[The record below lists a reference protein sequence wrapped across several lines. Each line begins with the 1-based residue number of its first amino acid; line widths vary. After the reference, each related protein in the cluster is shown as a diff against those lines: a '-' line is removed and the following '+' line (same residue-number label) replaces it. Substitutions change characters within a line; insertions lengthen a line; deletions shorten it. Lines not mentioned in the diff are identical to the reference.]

1 MKINVKLTREEYKQA
16 LLNYIHDKNKIA
28 PTVDIDLN
36 TVLFYETVGKSGTIA
51 TIEIE
56 YEI

>member
-1 MKINVKLTREEYKQA
+1 MKINVELTREEYKQA
-16 LLNYIHDKNKIA
+16 LLNYIHDKSKIA

-36 TVLFYETVGKSGTIA
+36 KVFFYETVEDCGTIA
-51 TIEIE
+51 TVEVE